1 MIEIVIPNKFVYVI
15 DRVIYEQKMA
25 INQMRFMLEYHAN
38 DSTDDFL
45 TSDLFKRLHKKLV
58 TAAAQKWCTETVI
71 IKEITGK
78 TPNSYYIDIE
88 NAKAMVEI

>member
-1 MIEIVIPNKFVYVI
+1 MEITIPQKFVYAI

-25 INQMRFMLEYHAN
+25 INQMSFMLEYHAN

-45 TSDLFKRLHKKLV
+45 TSDIFKRLHKKLV
-58 TAAAQKWCTETVI
+58 TAVAQKWCTETVV

-78 TPNSYYIDIE
+78 TPNSYHIDIE
-88 NAKAMVEI
+88 NAKAIVEI